1 MKNFFNQPEKGF
13 TLIET
18 FVAVLILVFA
28 VIGPLGLLS
37 KAIADGNYAKNQV
50 TAYYLAQE
58 AVELFINQRDRNL
71 EESPSDWSGA
81 FDDCSQNNPCRVYFE
96 GGLRIEP
103 CIGDSCKL
111 YIIDDRY
118 THEWSDDPS
127 LFSRYIYL
135 SEADDRKANLSVVV
149 EWMNKTQPV
158 NFTLNTQVFNINYGI

>member
-1 MKNFFNQPEKGF
+1 MKKILNSSQRGF

-37 KAIADGNYAKNQV
+37 RAIADGNYAKNQV

-71 EESPSDWSGA
+71 QNELINWTQPFDSCDAGSP
-81 FDDCSQNNPCRVYFE
+81 CKVYFDSS
-96 GGLRIEP
+96 LRVEP
-103 CIGDSCKL
+103 CSGENCRM
-111 YIIDDRY
+111 YINNDRY
-118 THEWSDDPS
+118 THRNEGSQS
-127 LFSRYIYL
+127 LFRRYLYL
-135 SEADDRKANLSVVV
+135 SGDDQKADLSVVV
-149 EWMNKTQPV
+149 EWLNKDQPV